1 MPDMAA
7 VPVKAHQIKSVGGA
21 HSSDGKYGLI
31 HFVREKPMDDGTTD
45 LWVALP
51 NALLPYLAST
61 AVKSMP
67 QPKGTSVP
75 NIISAQGAAL
85 GVGPAGEVILSLT
98 IDQNATLSF
107 KLDTAMAAGLQQA
120 LAGALKDVKNGG
132 AKPNSAKPRKK
143 PN

>member
-1 MPDMAA
+1 MPA

-31 HFVREKPMDDGTTD
+31 RFVREKPMDDGTTD
-45 LWVALP
+45 VWVALP

-67 QPKGTSVP
+67 QPKGTTVP
-75 NIISAQGAAL
+75 NIITAQGLAL
-85 GVGPAGEVILSLT
+85 GVGPGGEVVLSIT

-107 KLDTAMAAGLQQA
+107 RLETDKASGLLQA
-120 LAGALKDVKNGG
+120 LQGALKDVKNGG
-132 AKPNSAKPRKK
+132 AKPEAAKRSKK

>member
-1 MPDMAA
+1 MSA

-31 HFVREKPMDDGTTD
+31 RFIREKAMDDGTTD
-45 LWVALP
+45 VWVALP
-51 NALLPYLAST
+51 NALLPYLAAT

-67 QPKGTSVP
+67 QPKGTTVP
-75 NIISAQGAAL
+75 NIITAQGVAL
-85 GVGPAGEVILSLT
+85 GVGPAGEIILSLT
-98 IDQNATLSF
+98 IDQKATLSF
-107 KLDTAMAAGLQQA
+107 RLDTEKASGLQKA

-132 AKPNSAKPRKK
+132 VKPKASKASKK